1 MRTSLRFC
9 LLATLAASQALGQG
23 LRITIP
29 KHSEPTPVQKL
40 NGEGVKAL
48 KQHHL
53 ETAQRLFYRAY
64 LIDPDDPF
72 TLNNL
77 GYISELQG
85 KIERAQRY
93 YELAAK
99 ENNSETVIAAAT
111 ERKLQGKKLSQVT
124 GSYSS
129 LDLRVNRGNIQAMA
143 L

>member
-1 MRTSLRFC
+1 RCIQNKRISAPERGVMRNGLGSPMVVIITA
-9 LLATLAASQALGQG
+9 LALVRPLHAQD

-29 KHSEPTPVQKL
+29 KRTQATPVQKL
-40 NGEGVKAL
+40 NRDGVKEIQ
-48 KQHHL
+48 KHHL
-53 ETAQRLFYRAY
+53 AKAERLFYKAY

-99 ENNSETVIAAAT
+99 ENNSETSIAEASA
-111 ERKLQGKKLSQVT
+111 R
-124 GSYSS
+124 
-129 LDLRVNRGNIQAMA
+129 
-143 L
+143 